1 MKDGNRCG
9 RIDGDWWRR
18 QISLG
23 NAQESVERLLLII
36 CLYPSAHIK
45 GLAIAD
51 GPFKYH
57 SVGNE
62 NLCAA
67 IGENPAHFGKGELRI
82 QRNRNA
88 SRADNGKKPM
98 EAFPIVAAID
108 GNRLA
113 RAKRDGLT
121 QKSIDGANFCVQIG
135 KMKDAAFVYGDF
147 AIPFPTNQLIHK
159 ISDRDSAVP
168 RELIALD
175 NTHCAETGLR
185 PQSLATQ

>member
-1 MKDGNRCG
+1 M
-9 RIDGDWWRR
+9 
-18 QISLG
+18 
-23 NAQESVERLLLII
+23 
-36 CLYPSAHIK
+36 
-45 GLAIAD
+45 
-51 GPFKYH
+51 KYH

-159 ISDRDSAVP
+159 ISDCDSAVP

-175 NTHCAETGLR
+175 NTHCAESGLR